1 MIYLDNAATT
11 RMRPEVLEA
20 MLPYLQDAFGN
31 ASAGYALA
39 RQAHGALD
47 AAREQMRSA
56 LHAEKA
62 REVYFTSGG
71 TESDNWA
78 IKGAALA
85 NRQKGRHIV
94 TTAVEHH
101 AVLET
106 CEALEQE
113 GFSVTYLRPD
123 GEGRIC
129 LADIERAVRPDT
141 VLVSVMWA
149 NNEVGTVNP
158 VDEIGAFLRERGILF
173 HVDAVQA
180 VGHLPIDVVQAK
192 IDLLSLSAHK
202 FHGPK
207 GVGALY
213 IREGVRVADLMDGG
227 AQERGRR
234 AGTENVAGIVGMGE
248 AMRLAEEELSTEA
261 ARQSAI
267 RDYMICRALLEV
279 PGAVLNGSREHR
291 LPGNVNLSVPGV
303 RSEVTLFKMDMAGIA
318 CSGGSACTAG
328 AIGASHVLLAMGL
341 PDARVQ
347 SAIRFSFSRDTTRE
361 EVDAAVEELKHI
373 AAAKR

>member
-106 CEALEQE
+106 CEALERE

-158 VDEIGAFLRERGILF
+158 VAEIGAFLRERGILF

-267 RDYMICRALLEV
+267 RDYMIRRALLEV

>member
-106 CEALEQE
+106 CEALGRE

-123 GEGRIC
+123 GEGRVSP
-129 LADIERAVRPDT
+129 EMVRRAVRPDT

-158 VDEIGAFLRERGILF
+158 IAEIGAFARERGILF

-192 IDLLSLSAHK
+192 VDLLSLSAHK

-248 AMRLAEEELSTEA
+248 AMRLAEEELSMEA

-267 RDYMICRALLEV
+267 RDHMIRRALLEV

-361 EVDAAVEELKHI
+361 EADAAVEELKRI

>member
-106 CEALEQE
+106 CEALARE

-158 VDEIGAFLRERGILF
+158 VAEIGAFLRERGILF

-248 AMRLAEEELSTEA
+248 AIRLAEEELSTEA

-267 RDYMICRALLEV
+267 RDYMIRRALLEV

-291 LPGNVNLSVPGV
+291 LPGNVNPSVPGV

>member
-106 CEALEQE
+106 CEALERE

-123 GEGRIC
+123 EEGRIC

-158 VDEIGAFLRERGILF
+158 VAEIGAFLRERGILF

-267 RDYMICRALLEV
+267 RDHMIRRALLEV

-361 EVDAAVEELKHI
+361 EVDAAVEELKRI

>member
-106 CEALEQE
+106 CEALERE

-158 VDEIGAFLRERGILF
+158 VAEIGAFLRERGILF

-267 RDYMICRALLEV
+267 RDHMIRRALLEV

>member
-106 CEALEQE
+106 CEALERE
-113 GFSVTYLRPD
+113 GFSVTYQRPD

-158 VDEIGAFLRERGILF
+158 VAEIGAFLRERGILF

-180 VGHLPIDVVQAK
+180 VGHLPIDVAQAK

-207 GVGALY
+207 GIGALY

-267 RDYMICRALLEV
+267 RDYMIRRALLEV

>member
-106 CEALEQE
+106 CEALERE

-123 GEGRIC
+123 EEGRIC

-158 VDEIGAFLRERGILF
+158 VAEIGAFLRERGILF

-267 RDYMICRALLEV
+267 RDYMIRRALLEV

>member
-20 MLPYLQDAFGN
+20 MLPYLQDTFGN

-106 CEALEQE
+106 CEALERE

-158 VDEIGAFLRERGILF
+158 VAEIGAFLRERGILF

-267 RDYMICRALLEV
+267 RDYMIRRALLEV
-279 PGAVLNGSREHR
+279 PGAVLNGSREQR

-347 SAIRFSFSRDTTRE
+347 SAIRFSFSCDTTRE

>member
-106 CEALEQE
+106 CEALARE
-113 GFSVTYLRPD
+113 GFSLTYLRPD

-158 VDEIGAFLRERGILF
+158 VAEIGAFLRERGILF

-267 RDYMICRALLEV
+267 RDHMIRRALLEV

>member
-106 CEALEQE
+106 CEALERE

-158 VDEIGAFLRERGILF
+158 VAEIGAFLRERGILF

-267 RDYMICRALLEV
+267 RDYMIRRALLEV
-279 PGAVLNGSREHR
+279 PGAVLNGSQEHR

>member
-47 AAREQMRSA
+47 AARERMRSA

-106 CEALEQE
+106 CEALARE

-129 LADIERAVRPDT
+129 LADIERAVQPDT

-158 VDEIGAFLRERGILF
+158 VAEIGAFLRERGILF

-267 RDYMICRALLEV
+267 RDHMIRRALLEV
-279 PGAVLNGSREHR
+279 PGAVLNGSREYR

>member
-1 MIYLDNAATT
+1 
-11 RMRPEVLEA
+11 
-20 MLPYLQDAFGN
+20 
-31 ASAGYALA
+31 
-39 RQAHGALD
+39 
-47 AAREQMRSA
+47 
-56 LHAEKA
+56 
-62 REVYFTSGG
+62 
-71 TESDNWA
+71 
-78 IKGAALA
+78 
-85 NRQKGRHIV
+85 
-94 TTAVEHH
+94 
-101 AVLET
+101 
-106 CEALEQE
+106 
-113 GFSVTYLRPD
+113 
-123 GEGRIC
+123 
-129 LADIERAVRPDT
+129 
-141 VLVSVMWA
+141 
-149 NNEVGTVNP
+149 
-158 VDEIGAFLRERGILF
+158 
-173 HVDAVQA
+173 
-180 VGHLPIDVVQAK
+180 
-192 IDLLSLSAHK
+192 
-202 FHGPK
+202 
-207 GVGALY
+207 
-213 IREGVRVADLMDGG
+213 MDGG

-248 AMRLAEEELSTEA
+248 AIRLAEEELSTEA

-267 RDYMICRALLEV
+267 RDYMIRRALLEV

>member
-47 AAREQMRSA
+47 AAREQMCSA

-78 IKGAALA
+78 IKGATLA

-106 CEALEQE
+106 CEALERE

-158 VDEIGAFLRERGILF
+158 VAEIGAFLRERGILF

>member
-106 CEALEQE
+106 CEALERE

-141 VLVSVMWA
+141 VLVSAMWA

-158 VDEIGAFLRERGILF
+158 VAEIGAFLRERGILF

-267 RDYMICRALLEV
+267 RDYMIRRALLEV
-279 PGAVLNGSREHR
+279 PGAVLNGSRGHR

-361 EVDAAVEELKHI
+361 EVNAAVEELKHI

>member
-106 CEALEQE
+106 CEALERE

-158 VDEIGAFLRERGILF
+158 VAEIGAFLRERGILF

-180 VGHLPIDVVQAK
+180 GGHLPIDVVQAK

-213 IREGVRVADLMDGG
+213 IREGVRVADLLDGG

-279 PGAVLNGSREHR
+279 PGAALNGSREHR

>member
-106 CEALEQE
+106 CEALERE

-158 VDEIGAFLRERGILF
+158 VAEIGAFLRERGILF

-180 VGHLPIDVVQAK
+180 VGHLPIDVVQEK

-248 AMRLAEEELSTEA
+248 AMRLAEEELSAEA

-267 RDYMICRALLEV
+267 RDYMIRRALLEV

>member
-106 CEALEQE
+106 CEALERE

-149 NNEVGTVNP
+149 NNEVGTVNS
-158 VDEIGAFLRERGILF
+158 VAEIGAFLRERGILF

-267 RDYMICRALLEV
+267 RDHMIRRVLLEV

>member
-106 CEALEQE
+106 CEALARE

-158 VDEIGAFLRERGILF
+158 VAEIGAFLRERGILF

-227 AQERGRR
+227 TQERGRR

-267 RDYMICRALLEV
+267 RDYMIRRALLEV

>member
-78 IKGAALA
+78 IKGATLA

-106 CEALEQE
+106 CEALERE

-158 VDEIGAFLRERGILF
+158 VAEIGAFLRERGILF

-213 IREGVRVADLMDGG
+213 IREGVRVADLLDGG

>member
-106 CEALEQE
+106 CEALERE

-123 GEGRIC
+123 VEGRIC

-158 VDEIGAFLRERGILF
+158 VAEIGAFLRERGILF

-227 AQERGRR
+227 AQERGCR

-267 RDYMICRALLEV
+267 RDHMIRRALLEV

-361 EVDAAVEELKHI
+361 EVDAAVAELKHI

>member
-106 CEALEQE
+106 CEALARE
-113 GFSVTYLRPD
+113 GFSLTYLRPD

-158 VDEIGAFLRERGILF
+158 VAEIGAFLRERGILF

-248 AMRLAEEELSTEA
+248 AMRLTEEELSTEA

-267 RDYMICRALLEV
+267 RDHMIRRALLEV

>member
-85 NRQKGRHIV
+85 NRHKGRHIV

-106 CEALEQE
+106 CEALERE

-158 VDEIGAFLRERGILF
+158 VAEIGAFLRERGILF

-248 AMRLAEEELSTEA
+248 AMRLAEEALSTEA

-267 RDYMICRALLEV
+267 RDHMIRRALLEV

>member
-158 VDEIGAFLRERGILF
+158 VAEIGAFLRERGILF

-267 RDYMICRALLEV
+267 RDYMIRRALLEV

>member
-106 CEALEQE
+106 CEALERE

-158 VDEIGAFLRERGILF
+158 VAEIGAFLRERGILF

-267 RDYMICRALLEV
+267 RDYMIRRALLEV

-328 AIGASHVLLAMGL
+328 AIGALHVLLAMGL

>member
-85 NRQKGRHIV
+85 NQQKGRHIV
-94 TTAVEHH
+94 TSAVEHH

-106 CEALEQE
+106 CEALGRE
-113 GFSVTYLRPD
+113 GFAVTYLRPD
-123 GEGRIC
+123 GEGRVSP
-129 LADIERAVRPDT
+129 EMVRRAVRPDT

-158 VDEIGAFLRERGILF
+158 IAEIGAFARERGILF

-192 IDLLSLSAHK
+192 VDLLSLSAHK

-248 AMRLAEEELSTEA
+248 AMRLAEEELSMEA

-267 RDYMICRALLEV
+267 RDHMIRRALSEV

-361 EVDAAVEELKHI
+361 EADAAVEELKRI

>member
-106 CEALEQE
+106 CEALERE

-158 VDEIGAFLRERGILF
+158 VAEIGAFLRERGILF

-267 RDYMICRALLEV
+267 RDYMIRRALLEV

-341 PDARVQ
+341 PDAHVQ

>member
-106 CEALEQE
+106 CEALERE

-141 VLVSVMWA
+141 VIESDMRA

-158 VDEIGAFLRERGILF
+158 VAEIGAFLRERGILF

-202 FHGPK
+202 FHCPK

-213 IREGVRVADLMDGG
+213 IR
-227 AQERGRR
+227 
-234 AGTENVAGIVGMGE
+234 
-248 AMRLAEEELSTEA
+248 
-261 ARQSAI
+261 
-267 RDYMICRALLEV
+267 
-279 PGAVLNGSREHR
+279 
-291 LPGNVNLSVPGV
+291 
-303 RSEVTLFKMDMAGIA
+303 
-318 CSGGSACTAG
+318 
-328 AIGASHVLLAMGL
+328 
-341 PDARVQ
+341 
-347 SAIRFSFSRDTTRE
+347 
-361 EVDAAVEELKHI
+361 
-373 AAAKR
+373 